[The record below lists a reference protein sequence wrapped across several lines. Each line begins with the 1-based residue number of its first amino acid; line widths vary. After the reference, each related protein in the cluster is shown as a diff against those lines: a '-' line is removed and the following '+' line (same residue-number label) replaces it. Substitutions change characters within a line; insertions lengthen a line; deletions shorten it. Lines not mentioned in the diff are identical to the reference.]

1 MNTHLQKIKESLR
14 SLAQI
19 LKVLIIRFYKIGT
32 GETKLTRDF
41 IFLFAS
47 WFSLLIFFSFFILA
61 EQNPFR
67 LLVPFQLYSYPS
79 LDHREPVVIYISN
92 GEGEQIPI
100 HRKVLKQ
107 EETSAFIYQ
116 LVGEVGSPPYFDS
129 VEALAKDGKLFS
141 PKKLLDIR
149 FALKQ
154 TWIVEK
160 GDKLIIDWNVSILQ
174 DVMEKYRLP
183 RTKSDEADADA
194 EEENPNAPV
203 DTITYYTGG
212 TETGPKEPEEV
223 LNKRRILAMEATIR
237 ALNASLFENFKNLST
252 IEHKFSGEANAV
264 YHWETLSPLAT
275 RPK

>member
-1 MNTHLQKIKESLR
+1 MNTHLQKIKEQLR
-14 SLAQI
+14 PLAETI
-19 LKVLIIRFYKIGT
+19 KTLIIRFYKIGT

-107 EETSAFIYQ
+107 EETGAFIYQ

-129 VEALAKDGKLFS
+129 VEALAKDGKIFS

-154 TWIVEK
+154 SWFVEK
-160 GDKLIIDWNVSILQ
+160 DTKLIIDWNLPILQ

-183 RTKSDEADADA
+183 RTKTDELADS

-203 DTITYYTGG
+203 DTITYYTAG
-212 TETGPKEPEEV
+212 TDTGPKESEEV
-223 LNKRRILAMEATIR
+223 VNKRRILAMESTIR
-237 ALNASLFENFKNLST
+237 ALNASLFENFKDLKS
-252 IEHKFSGEANAV
+252 IEHKFSGEANTA
-264 YHWETLSPLAT
+264 YQWETISPLAS
-275 RPK
+275 RP

>member
-1 MNTHLQKIKESLR
+1 MNTHLQKIKEQLR
-14 SLAQI
+14 PLAETI
-19 LKVLIIRFYKIGT
+19 KTLIIRFYKIGT

-100 HRKVLKQ
+100 HRKILKQ
-107 EETSAFIYQ
+107 EETGAFIYQ

-129 VEALAKDGKLFS
+129 VEALAKDGKIFS

-154 TWIVEK
+154 SWFVEK
-160 GDKLIIDWNVSILQ
+160 DTKLIIDWNLPILQ

-183 RTKSDEADADA
+183 RTKTDELADS

-203 DTITYYTGG
+203 DTITYYTAG
-212 TETGPKEPEEV
+212 TDTGPKESEEV
-223 LNKRRILAMEATIR
+223 VNKRRILAMESTIR
-237 ALNASLFENFKNLST
+237 ALNASLFENFKDLKS
-252 IEHKFSGEANAV
+252 IEHKFSGEANTA
-264 YHWETLSPLAT
+264 YQWETISPLAS
-275 RPK
+275 RP

>member
-1 MNTHLQKIKESLR
+1 MNTHLQKIKEYLR
-14 SLAQI
+14 SQKEI

-67 LLVPFQLYSYPS
+67 LLLPFQLYSYPS

-107 EETSAFIYQ
+107 EETEAFIYQ

-154 TWIVEK
+154 TWFVEK
-160 GDKLIIDWNVSILQ
+160 GNKLVVDWNVSILQ

-194 EEENPNAPV
+194 EDENANTPV

-223 LNKRRILAMEATIR
+223 LNKRRIQAMESTLR
-237 ALNASLFENFKNLST
+237 ALNASLFENFKDLKT
-252 IEHKFSGEANAV
+252 IEHQFSGEANNA
-264 YHWETLSPLAT
+264 YHWETISPLAS
-275 RPK
+275 RP

>member
-1 MNTHLQKIKESLR
+1 MNTHLQKIKDYLLSL
-14 SLAQI
+14 SQTVKI
-19 LKVLIIRFYKIGT
+19 LVIRFYKIGT

-79 LDHREPVVIYISN
+79 LDHREPIVIYISN

-107 EETSAFIYQ
+107 EETGDFIYQ
-116 LVGEVGSPPYFDS
+116 IVGEVGSPPYFDS

-154 TWIVEK
+154 SWFLEK
-160 GDKLIIDWNVSILQ
+160 DSKLVIDWNVQILQ

-183 RTKSDEADADA
+183 RTKSEETSDS
-194 EEENPNAPV
+194 EEENLNAPV
-203 DTITYYTGG
+203 DTITYYSGG
-212 TETGPKEPEEV
+212 TETGPKESEEV
-223 LNKRRILAMEATIR
+223 TNKRKILAMESTIR
-237 ALNASLFENFKNLST
+237 ALNASLFENFKNIKS
-252 IEHKFSGEANAV
+252 IEHHFSGEASPV
-264 YHWETLSPLAT
+264 YHWESLSSLVS
-275 RPK
+275 RP

>member
-1 MNTHLQKIKESLR
+1 MNTHLQKIKEQLR
-14 SLAQI
+14 KLSEI
-19 LKVLIIRFYKIGT
+19 VKILIIRFYKIGT

-67 LLVPFQLYSYPS
+67 LLIPFQLYSYPS
-79 LDHREPVVIYISN
+79 LDHREPIVIYISN

-107 EETSAFIYQ
+107 EETDAFIYQ

-154 TWIVEK
+154 TWFVEK
-160 GDKLIIDWNVSILQ
+160 GSKLVIDWNVQILQ

-183 RTKSDEADADA
+183 RTKSDEDADA

-212 TETGPKEPEEV
+212 MDTGPKESEEV
-223 LNKRRILAMEATIR
+223 VNKRKILAMESTIR
-237 ALNASLFENFKNLST
+237 ALNASLFENFKDLKS
-252 IEHKFSGEANAV
+252 IEHKFSGEVNPV
-264 YHWETLSPLAT
+264 YHWDSLSPLAT
-275 RPK
+275 RP

>member
-1 MNTHLQKIKESLR
+1 MNTHLQKIKEYLR
-14 SLAQI
+14 SQKEI
-19 LKVLIIRFYKIGT
+19 LKVLITRFYKIGT

-67 LLVPFQLYSYPS
+67 LLLPFQLYSYPS

-107 EETSAFIYQ
+107 EETEAFIYQ

-154 TWIVEK
+154 TWFVEK
-160 GDKLIIDWNVSILQ
+160 GNKLVVDWNVSILQ

-194 EEENPNAPV
+194 EDENANAPV

-223 LNKRRILAMEATIR
+223 LNKRRILAMESTLR
-237 ALNASLFENFKNLST
+237 ALNASLFENFKDLKT
-252 IEHKFSGEANAV
+252 IEHQFSGEANSA
-264 YHWETLSPLAT
+264 YHWETISPLAS
-275 RPK
+275 RP

>member
-1 MNTHLQKIKESLR
+1 MNTHLLKIKE
-14 SLAQI
+14 I
-19 LKVLIIRFYKIGT
+19 LKKYWEFLKTVSRRFYKIGT

-41 IFLFAS
+41 IFLFGS
-47 WFSLLIFFSFFILA
+47 WFSLLLFFSFFILA

-79 LDHREPVVIYISN
+79 FDHREPIVIYISN

-107 EETSAFIYQ
+107 NESGALVYQ
-116 LVGEVGSPPYFDS
+116 IVGEVGAPPYFDS

-154 TWIVEK
+154 SWFL
-160 GDKLIIDWNVSILQ
+160 DKNQKLVIDWNTSKLEAI
-174 DVMEKYRLP
+174 MEKYRLP
-183 RTKSDEADADA
+183 RTKSEGEAADS

-212 TETGPKEPEEV
+212 TDTGPKESEEV
-223 LNKRRILAMEATIR
+223 LNKRRIQAMDQTLR
-237 ALNASLFENFKNLST
+237 ALNASLFENFKEVKS
-252 IEHKFSGEANAV
+252 IEHQFSGNSNPV
-264 YHWETLSPLAT
+264 YQWNSISPLAT
-275 RPK
+275 R

>member
-1 MNTHLQKIKESLR
+1 MNTHLQKIKDYLLSL
-14 SLAQI
+14 SQTIKL
-19 LKVLIIRFYKIGT
+19 LIIRFYKIGT

-79 LDHREPVVIYISN
+79 FDHREPIVIYISN

-100 HRKVLKQ
+100 HRKVLKR
-107 EETSAFIYQ
+107 EEPGDFIYQ
-116 LVGEVGSPPYFDS
+116 IVGEVGSPPYFDS

-154 TWIVEK
+154 SWFLEK
-160 GDKLIIDWNVSILQ
+160 ESKLVIDWNVQILQ

-183 RTKSDEADADA
+183 RTKSEETNDS

-203 DTITYYTGG
+203 DTITYYTAGSDS
-212 TETGPKEPEEV
+212 GPKESEEV
-223 LNKRRILAMEATIR
+223 VNKRRILAMDSTIR
-237 ALNASLFENFKNLST
+237 ALNASLFENFINLKS
-252 IEHKFSGEANAV
+252 IEHQFSGEVSPV
-264 YHWETLSPLAT
+264 YHWESLSAKVT
-275 RPK
+275 RP

>member
-1 MNTHLQKIKESLR
+1 MNTHLQKIKE
-14 SLAQI
+14 I
-19 LKVLIIRFYKIGT
+19 LKSYWEFLKTVSIRFYKIGT

-41 IFLFAS
+41 IFLFGS
-47 WFSLLIFFSFFILA
+47 WFSLLLFFSFFILA

-79 LDHREPVVIYISN
+79 LDHREPIVIYISN

-100 HRKVLKQ
+100 QRKVLKR
-107 EETSAFIYQ
+107 EDRADLVYQ
-116 LVGEVGSPPYFDS
+116 IIGEVGAPPYFDS

-154 TWIVEK
+154 SWFLEK
-160 GDKLIIDWNVSILQ
+160 NGTLVIDWNTSILESI
-174 DVMEKYRLP
+174 MEKYRLP
-183 RTKSDEADADA
+183 HTKREEDNADP

-212 TETGPKEPEEV
+212 TESVPKESEEV
-223 LNKRRILAMEATIR
+223 LNKRRIQAMDQTLR
-237 ALNASLFENFKNLST
+237 ALNASLFENFKDVKE
-252 IEHKFSGEANAV
+252 IEHRFSGSFQPV
-264 YHWETLSPLAT
+264 YQWDSISPKAT
-275 RPK
+275 R

>member
-14 SLAQI
+14 SLKEI
-19 LKVLIIRFYKIGT
+19 IKDLIIRFYKIGT

-79 LDHREPVVIYISN
+79 FDHREPIVVYISN

-100 HRKVLKQ
+100 HRKVLKR
-107 EETSAFIYQ
+107 EEPGDFIYQ
-116 LVGEVGSPPYFDS
+116 IVGEVGSPPYFDS

-154 TWIVEK
+154 SWFLNQ
-160 GDKLIIDWNVSILQ
+160 GNKLVIDWNVQILQ

-183 RTKSDEADADA
+183 RTKSEETNDS

-203 DTITYYTGG
+203 DTITYYSAG
-212 TETGPKEPEEV
+212 TETGPKESEEV
-223 LNKRRILAMEATIR
+223 VNKRRILAMESTIR
-237 ALNASLFENFKNLST
+237 ALNATLFENFKDLKT
-252 IEHKFSGEANAV
+252 IEHQFSGETNPV
-264 YHWETLSPLAT
+264 YHWETLSPQAS
-275 RPK
+275 RP

>member
-1 MNTHLQKIKESLR
+1 MNTHLQKIKEYLR
-14 SLAQI
+14 SLKEI
-19 LKVLIIRFYKIGT
+19 IRVLIFRFYKIGT

-79 LDHREPVVIYISN
+79 LDHRESVVIYISN

-107 EETSAFIYQ
+107 DETGAFIYQ

-154 TWIVEK
+154 TWFVEK
-160 GDKLIIDWNVSILQ
+160 GSKLVVDWNVSILQ

-194 EEENPNAPV
+194 EEENTNAPV

-212 TETGPKEPEEV
+212 TETGPKESEEV
-223 LNKRRILAMEATIR
+223 LNKRRILAMESTIR
-237 ALNASLFENFKNLST
+237 ALNASLFENFADLKS
-252 IEHKFSGEANAV
+252 IEHKFSGEPSPV
-264 YHWETLSPLAT
+264 YHWDTLPALVT
-275 RPK
+275 RP

>member
-1 MNTHLQKIKESLR
+1 MNTHLQKIKEQLR
-14 SLAQI
+14 KLSEI
-19 LKVLIIRFYKIGT
+19 VKILIIRFYKIGT

-79 LDHREPVVIYISN
+79 LDHREPIVIYISN

-107 EETSAFIYQ
+107 EETEAFIYQ

-154 TWIVEK
+154 TWFVEN
-160 GDKLIIDWNVSILQ
+160 GNKLVIDWNVQILQ

-183 RTKSDEADADA
+183 RTKSDETGDTED
-194 EEENPNAPV
+194 ENPNAPV

-212 TETGPKEPEEV
+212 TETGPKESEEV
-223 LNKRRILAMEATIR
+223 IQKRRSLAMESTIR
-237 ALNASLFENFKNLST
+237 ALNASLFENFKDLKT
-252 IEHKFSGEANAV
+252 IEHKFSGEGSPV
-264 YHWETLSPLAT
+264 YHWDSISPLAI
-275 RPK
+275 RP

>member
-1 MNTHLQKIKESLR
+1 MNTHLQKIKELINTYWEFLKTVSL
-14 SLAQI
+14 
-19 LKVLIIRFYKIGT
+19 RFYKIGT

-41 IFLFAS
+41 IFLFGS
-47 WFSLLIFFSFFILA
+47 WFSLLLFFSFFILA

-79 LDHREPVVIYISN
+79 LDHREPIVIYISN

-107 EETSAFIYQ
+107 EENSALVYQ
-116 LVGEVGSPPYFDS
+116 IVGEVGAPPYFDS

-154 TWIVEK
+154 SWFINK
-160 GDKLIIDWNVSILQ
+160 NQKLVIDWNTSKLESI
-174 DVMEKYRLP
+174 MEKYRLP
-183 RTKSDEADADA
+183 RTKQEGESLDSDD
-194 EEENPNAPV
+194 ENPNAPV

-212 TETGPKEPEEV
+212 TDTGPKESEEV
-223 LNKRRILAMEATIR
+223 LNKRRIQAMDQALQ
-237 ALNASLFENFKNLST
+237 ALNASLFENFKDIKT
-252 IEHKFSGEANAV
+252 IEHKFSGNLNPV
-264 YHWETLSPLAT
+264 YQWNSLSPLAT
-275 RPK
+275 R

>member
-1 MNTHLQKIKESLR
+1 MNTHLQKIKDYLLSL
-14 SLAQI
+14 SQTVKI
-19 LKVLIIRFYKIGT
+19 LVIRFYKIGT

-79 LDHREPVVIYISN
+79 LDHREPIVIYISN

-107 EETSAFIYQ
+107 EETGDFIYQ
-116 LVGEVGSPPYFDS
+116 IVGEVGSPPYFDS

-154 TWIVEK
+154 SWFLEK
-160 GDKLIIDWNVSILQ
+160 DSKLVIDWNVQILQ

-183 RTKSDEADADA
+183 RTKSEETNDS

-203 DTITYYTGG
+203 DTITYYSGG

-223 LNKRRILAMEATIR
+223 TNKRKILAMESTIR
-237 ALNASLFENFKNLST
+237 ALNASLFENFKNIKS
-252 IEHKFSGEANAV
+252 IEHHFSGEASPV
-264 YHWETLSPLAT
+264 YHWESLSSLVS
-275 RPK
+275 RP